1 MQTVSSTAEGDS
13 LSLSMQVVPAGKKPF
28 TVGQRAGAVARNGI
42 KLLGVG
48 FGSSV
53 FGVAVTNSLMAAR
66 QLLDKN
72 FHPPNQPQGVII
84 TSIGYGTFM
93 AWNSNLRYQL
103 IAGVVEERGIEKI
116 FGNNKALCAALS
128 LAVRTGN
135 TFLGSSMWIDYL
147 RFTGLQP
154 KTPVE

>member
-1 MQTVSSTAEGDS
+1 MQTVSSTAEADPLS
-13 LSLSMQVVPAGKKPF
+13 LSLQVVPAGREPF
-28 TVGQRAGAVARNGI
+28 TLGQRAGAVARNGV

-66 QLLDKN
+66 QMLDKN

-103 IAGVVEERGIEKI
+103 IAGVVEERGIERM
-116 FGNNKALCAALS
+116 FGSSKALCAALS
-128 LAVRTGN
+128 FAVRTGN